1 MAARFAFTARRY
13 PDLYEELKLR
23 MGKVYLATK
32 ATFEEVK
39 ADTTNVW
46 RGTEGGRAVL
56 KPVPRR
62 GISTSDL
69 ERNIQAY
76 EAMEVDLFKH
86 HTNQWVLIHGGEL
99 MDTFDTLDDAATEAL
114 RQFGR
119 GPYLIRQ
126 VTIAPLLTA
135 ANVGAQQIGAKI

>member
-1 MAARFAFTARRY
+1 AA
-13 PDLYEELKLR
+13 K
-23 MGKVYLATK
+23 K
-32 ATFEEVK
+32 FEK
-39 ADTTNVW
+39 
-46 RGTEGGRAVL
+46 GRAV
-56 KPVPRR
+56 PNCASER
-62 GISTSDL
+62 GGPTSDL

-76 EAMEVDLFKH
+76 EAMEIDLFKH
-86 HTNQWVLIHGGEL
+86 HTNQWVVFHDGEL